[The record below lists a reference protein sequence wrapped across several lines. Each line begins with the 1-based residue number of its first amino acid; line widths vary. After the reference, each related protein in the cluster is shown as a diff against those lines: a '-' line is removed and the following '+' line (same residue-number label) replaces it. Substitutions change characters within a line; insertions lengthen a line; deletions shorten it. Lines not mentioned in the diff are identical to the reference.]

1 MPSAPDDTDSNTTA
15 VGTRTAALD
24 LGDTRTTALDT
35 RTAALDLV
43 DKLLAYPETERLRPK
58 DALKQPWFRSSPI
71 LLPPDFPE
79 DLVRKH
85 LGDDIQMTHEFGEKT
100 LENRKIALEKSPS
113 VARFNDVCAECSYC
127 GVIVYFTAGGSY
139 AIEYLMDHLKA
150 VHGGLSIGFR
160 GEVSAPGVATAHA
173 LTGNAPLVASNDFV
187 RKYGNAFLEGAG
199 RRSAA
204 AAHLLDFAAQAS
216 DSLFPSVSHIDML

>member
-1 MPSAPDDTDSNTTA
+1 MFSVAYHRRLSLCSFSA
-15 VGTRTAALD
+15 
-24 LGDTRTTALDT
+24 
-35 RTAALDLV
+35 
-43 DKLLAYPETERLRPK
+43 K
-58 DALKQPWFRSSPI
+58 
-71 LLPPDFPE
+71 
-79 DLVRKH
+79 LVRMSSH
-85 LGDDIQMTHEFGEKT
+85 ILGRVQFGEKT

-127 GVIVYFTAGGSY
+127 GVVVYFTAGGSY

-173 LTGNAPLVASNDFV
+173 LTGNTPLVASNDFV
-187 RKYGNAFLEGAG
+187 RKYGNTFLEGAG

-204 AAHLLDFAAQAS
+204 AAHLLDFAAQAC
-216 DSLFPSVSHIDML
+216 DSLFPSVSHIDMF

>member
-1 MPSAPDDTDSNTTA
+1 PDSPVVQHNISNLRLSFKRPLQHRYSSDFQARPVSACGIMSSHI
-15 VGTRTAALD
+15 
-24 LGDTRTTALDT
+24 LGR
-35 RTAALDLV
+35 V
-43 DKLLAYPETERLRPK
+43 
-58 DALKQPWFRSSPI
+58 Q
-71 LLPPDFPE
+71 
-79 DLVRKH
+79 
-85 LGDDIQMTHEFGEKT
+85 FGEKT

-127 GVIVYFTAGGSY
+127 GVVVYFTAGGSY

-173 LTGNAPLVASNDFV
+173 LTGNTPLVASNDFV
-187 RKYGNAFLEGAG
+187 RKYGNTFLEGAG